1 MPTRLWRFLALTGA
15 LLALC
20 LALADA
26 LSFPYLSDDHI
37 NVSPADGHTFGL
49 LRVDAVD
56 GTPDQTGGIQV
67 GDLIAPVG
75 KMTLRQRL
83 SADVA
88 GTTHNW
94 IVHRGTQ
101 PAFIAQTR
109 TTQFEPND
117 MVINEIFNVVRV
129 AMILIAML
137 VALRRPEDSVARA
150 LVTFLV
156 VLAAVMVPG
165 GDWLPDWAL
174 ASWRVLRYP
183 LQVFAFS
190 QALVFACTFPA
201 RATGGLRA
209 AIYRINPWYT
219 LLSAALGLAEASYV
233 RITGSYPPLP
243 SALID
248 AVSWM
253 PLAYFPLL
261 IVAFTIGV
269 RTATGSERVRAYW
282 ASGAI
287 GIGFT
292 GPLLQV
298 ILVLFFHRTN
308 DPYLPYLPLSLIAL
322 PIGLA
327 YTILRHRTVDVG
339 FVISRALVLTIMS
352 FALIAIFG
360 LIERAIGK
368 LFIDASHIASRSVE
382 IALALGL
389 GFSLRTLHSRI
400 ERIVDRVFFRNRQLA
415 LSALRTFADDVY
427 HITDPDV
434 AIERTVDI
442 AGRYTDAENAALY
455 LIADGVFGRA
465 AAQHDADLP
474 AEIDADDPLFVRMRS
489 SRHGEFVHA
498 VGSAVPAEVAF
509 PMFVRGTL
517 VGALVLAPKRSGEAY
532 DPEESALLGDLA
544 QRVGLALD
552 ALQTLALRRELDA
565 LMATR

>member
-1 MPTRLWRFLALTGA
+1 
-15 LLALC
+15 
-20 LALADA
+20 
-26 LSFPYLSDDHI
+26 
-37 NVSPADGHTFGL
+37 
-49 LRVDAVD
+49 
-56 GTPDQTGGIQV
+56 
-67 GDLIAPVG
+67 
-75 KMTLRQRL
+75 
-83 SADVA
+83 
-88 GTTHNW
+88 
-94 IVHRGTQ
+94 
-101 PAFIAQTR
+101 
-109 TTQFEPND
+109 
-117 MVINEIFNVVRV
+117 
-129 AMILIAML
+129 
-137 VALRRPEDSVARA
+137 
-150 LVTFLV
+150 V

-183 LQVFAFS
+183 LQTFAFA
-190 QALVFACTFPA
+190 QALVFACTFPF
-201 RATGGLRA
+201 RSVGGLRA
-209 AIYRINPWYT
+209 LIYRINPWYAVAT
-219 LLSAALGLAEASYV
+219 AATGLWLAV
-233 RITGSYPPLP
+233 TTRLTGSYPPIP
-243 SALID
+243 SPALD
-248 AVSWM
+248 AITWM
-253 PLAYFPLL
+253 PLAFFPLL
-261 IVAFTIGV
+261 IVAFTIAV
-269 RTATGSERVRAYW
+269 RNATGSDRVRAYW

-287 GIGFT
+287 GIGFA

-298 ILVLFFHRTN
+298 ILVLAFHRSDAFITYF
-308 DPYLPYLPLSLIAL
+308 PLTLIGLPL
-322 PIGLA
+322 GLA

-434 AIERTVDI
+434 AIERTVEI
-442 AGRYTDAENAALY
+442 AGRYTEAENAALY

-532 DPEESALLGDLA
+532 DPEESALLSDLA

-565 LMATR
+565 LMAAR